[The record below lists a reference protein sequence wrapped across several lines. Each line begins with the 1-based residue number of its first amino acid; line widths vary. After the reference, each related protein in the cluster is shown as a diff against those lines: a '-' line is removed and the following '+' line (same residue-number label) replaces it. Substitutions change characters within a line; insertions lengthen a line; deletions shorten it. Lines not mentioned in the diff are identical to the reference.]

1 MKNLKLTIPVVKRP
15 YLWIVLSLIVVLGL
29 GVWGMVTPVARASQ
43 LDLILWLNG
52 AGNPLADHF
61 ATVVEDFLSP
71 KYALVITIL
80 LAAIFWVGTR
90 SFLTGLGF
98 GLVVAFAWLPVG
110 ALKLVFQEARPAA
123 DGLLREAVPSQDF
136 SSFPSGHMSFAIGI
150 VYALYLIFSTTKAKN
165 WILWLGAIF
174 IVFVAY
180 ARLYLGV
187 HYLTDVLASVFASIA
202 GILVFNLV
210 WLAVQKKAAQKL
222 QAQK

>member
-29 GVWGMVTPVARASQ
+29 GVWGMVAPVARASQ
-43 LDLILWLNG
+43 LELILWLNG

-110 ALKLVFQEARPAA
+110 ALKLIFQEARPAA